1 MSVPRSGIALLILA
15 VVAALVFT
23 QLLRGQRPVGTDL
36 RGNSLVRDVQAD
48 GSSPTEAATGA
59 DLTMVVF
66 ADYRCPACRRAHAD
80 MKRALSSDGKV
91 RLVYK
96 DWPVFGAMSE
106 RAAAVAIAAS
116 FQGLY
121 PQVHDR
127 LMTGPVRNDRDL
139 QSAVERSGGDW
150 GRLQAD
156 LRRRKQEIDRQ
167 LARNRL
173 QAFGLGLGGT
183 PGYLIGPILVRGGL
197 TEREF
202 LRGFRQARK
211 AG

>member
-1 MSVPRSGIALLILA
+1 MSASRNSIALLVLS

-23 QLLRGQRPVGTDL
+23 QLLRGQRPVGTDV
-36 RGNSLVRDVQAD
+36 RGNALVQEVQHD
-48 GSSPTEAATGA
+48 GSSPSEAATGA

-66 ADYRCPACRRAHAD
+66 ADYRCPACRRAHSD

-116 FQGLY
+116 FQGIY

-127 LMTGPVRNDRDL
+127 LMTGPVRNDHDL
-139 QSAVERSGGDW
+139 RSAVERSGGDW
-150 GRLQAD
+150 RRLQVD
-156 LRRRKQEIDRQ
+156 LRHRKKEIDQQ
-167 LARNRL
+167 LGRNRL

-183 PGYLIGPILVRGGL
+183 PGYLIGPLLVRGAL
-197 TEREF
+197 TKGEF
-202 LRGFRQARK
+202 LRGFREARK
-211 AG
+211 TG